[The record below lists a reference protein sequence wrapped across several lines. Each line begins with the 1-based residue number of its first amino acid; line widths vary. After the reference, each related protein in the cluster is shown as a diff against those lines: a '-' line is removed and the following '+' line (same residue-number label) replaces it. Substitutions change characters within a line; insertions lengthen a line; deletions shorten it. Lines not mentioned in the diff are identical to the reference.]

1 MMYSEII
8 SFENGRLVHELFANE
23 IKNVRILE
31 ERFGVKVTT
40 RDGWVR
46 IDGAPENV
54 LKTKRVFDQLQDAL
68 DQGLE
73 IAKKDIHSAMEFVEK
88 ENGVVLSDFQ
98 RAKLETSS
106 KKPPVVP
113 RTLNQKRYIQAIKEH
128 ELVFGLGPAGTG
140 KTFLAVA
147 AALAAFRAEEI
158 KKIILTR
165 PAVEAGEALGFLPGE
180 LEDKIFPY
188 LRPLYDALEEML
200 DAEELKKMVDK
211 GVIELAPLAF
221 MRGRTLSGS
230 FIILD
235 EAQNTTTEQ
244 MLMFLTRLGQ
254 RSRCV
259 VTGDPTQVDLPKH
272 RNSGLFEAISALKS
286 VSGICFCEFG
296 EKDVVRHKL
305 VKDIVEAYR
314 IHRASGKNNL

>member
-1 MMYSEII
+1 MIHSEII
-8 SFENGRLVHELFANE
+8 SFENGRFVHELFANE

-46 IDGAPENV
+46 IDGAPEGV
-54 LKTKRVFDQLQDAL
+54 QKTKKVFDQLQDAL
-68 DQGLE
+68 DKGLE
-73 IAKKDIHSAMEFVEK
+73 IGKKDIHNAMEFVEK

-106 KKPPVVP
+106 RKPPVVP
-113 RTLNQKRYIQAIKEH
+113 KTLNQKKYIQAIKEH

-147 AALAAFRAEEI
+147 AAVAAFRADEI

-165 PAVEAGEALGFLPGE
+165 PAVEAGEELGFLPGE

-200 DAEELKKMVDK
+200 DPEELKKMIDK
-211 GVIELAPLAF
+211 GIIELAPLAF

-272 RNSGLFEAISALKS
+272 RSSGLFEAINALKS
-286 VSGICFCEFG
+286 VSGIYFCEFG
-296 EKDVVRHKL
+296 EKDVIRHKL

-314 IHRASGKNNL
+314 IHRANSKSNL